1 MSSFSSIVRGLSCKR
16 KAILATALR
25 KFQPKNDN
33 LIFGSAYHT
42 AVEFG
47 IDKGIEALKEA
58 GLSDMTP
65 LLIEMITRLQN
76 FLTINE
82 IEILDN
88 ELEFSMDI
96 EGTEEK
102 FIGFIDGLVLWRGKQ
117 WLIEFKTAR
126 SIDVECVPVD
136 SQITAYLYACR
147 ELGLC
152 EPEGV
157 LYVVNQK
164 SMNKPPVVLANGQLS
179 VAKNQGCTLED
190 YVNKAQEIYGESI
203 PPKVELFIEWL
214 SDNEKPLLVSVATK
228 RSEAQLNRFGAMLKD
243 YVREE
248 GRLKKAIEEKGI
260 DVVLRETP
268 CFANK
273 MCMAGCDYSDVCK
286 ALLIDEQLEIGGIDS
301 DEAYREFIG

>member
-1 MSSFSSIVRGLSCKR
+1 MASFSSIVRGLSCKR

-58 GLSDMTP
+58 GLSDMKP
-65 LLIEMITRLQN
+65 LLIEMVTRLNN
-76 FLTINE
+76 FMSINE
-82 IEILDN
+82 IEMLDN
-88 ELEFSMDI
+88 EMEFAMNVD
-96 EGTEEK
+96 GTDEK
-102 FIGFIDGLVLWRGKQ
+102 FIGFIDGLALWRGKQ

-126 SIDVECVPVD
+126 SIDVDCVPVD

-157 LYVVNQK
+157 LYIVNQK
-164 SMNKPPVVLANGQLS
+164 SVNKPPVVLANGHLS
-179 VAKNQGCTLED
+179 VAKNQGCTLTD
-190 YVNKAQEIYGESI
+190 YLDKVQELYGESI

-214 SDNEKPLLVSVATK
+214 AENEKPLLVSVATK
-228 RSEAQLNRFGAMLKD
+228 RSQAQLDRFGDMLKK
-243 YVREE
+243 YVIEE
-248 GRLKKAIEEKGI
+248 GNLKKAIEQNGI
-260 DVVLRETP
+260 DAVLRETP

-286 ALLIDEQLEIGGIDS
+286 ALLIDEQIDIGGIDS
-301 DEAYREFIG
+301 DEAYRELIG